1 MLNLRPIFQDAIDVL
16 SVYAPQLKLPALPAT
31 VFLMQQDVVNHYRY
45 AVTHYLPL
53 TLDEHFLQNSSLG
66 TPYEKWAKFTNDDFQ
81 QLSFTVTNLIRYTV
95 RLIHETESV
104 AMKAERKYREASA
117 RSNAYIAPLV
127 EIDSRGRHIGIYV
140 TPHQSLT
147 VTPFSTET
155 DYTGRLGRQ
164 SEADGETEWWHETT
178 DSDGNESKRIIT
190 KAEFQELSRTLRER
204 LVELKDRSALK
215 HLKSNGLKE
224 CDELAALATQFAAL
238 CNSYCDNHQV
248 AVAFENL
255 HASWWMQ

>member
-16 SVYAPQLKLPALPAT
+16 HGDASQLNLPALPAT
-31 VFLMQQDVVNHYRY
+31 VSLMQQDVVNHYRY

-53 TLDEHFLQNSSLG
+53 DLDEHFLQNSSIG

-81 QLSFTVTNLIRYTV
+81 RLSFTITNLIRYTV

-104 AMKAERKYREASA
+104 AMKAEGRYREASA

-127 EIDSRGRHIGIYV
+127 EIDHRGAHVGICV
-140 TPHQSLT
+140 IPSHSLT

-155 DYTGRLGRQ
+155 DYPGRLGMR
-164 SEADGETEWWHETT
+164 SRTDGESIGWHETA
-178 DSDGNESKRIIT
+178 DSHGNHSHRLIT
-190 KAEFQELSRTLRER
+190 KAEYQNLTRTLRAR
-204 LVELKDRSALK
+204 LVELQDRSVLE
-215 HLKSNGLKE
+215 HLAIDGLKE
-224 CDELAALATQFAAL
+224 CDELAGLAAQFATL

-248 AVAFENL
+248 AVPFENL
-255 HASWWMQ
+255 HESWWV